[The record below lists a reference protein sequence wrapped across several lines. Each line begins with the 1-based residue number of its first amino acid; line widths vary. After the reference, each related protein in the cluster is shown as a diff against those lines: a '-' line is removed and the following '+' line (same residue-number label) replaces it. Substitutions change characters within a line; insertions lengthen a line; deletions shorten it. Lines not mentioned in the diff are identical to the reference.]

1 MEKGSFFEVFI
12 KFLIYELAFVVA
24 AFLAFSIFRYFN
36 TPLFNEA
43 KEIYSE
49 YVNTEIT
56 LGLVLD

>member
-1 MEKGSFFEVFI
+1 MEKGSFLDVFS
-12 KFLIYELAFVVA
+12 KLLIFELAFVVA
-24 AFLAFSIFRYFN
+24 AFLSFSILRYFN

-43 KEIYSE
+43 KEVYNE